1 MGGGRPA
8 PRLQH
13 PGGPPALPVAP
24 LQPQDGGRLARTPAP
39 TLIVRDSRLQGLHNA
54 AQIVHTSLSRDQPV
68 PRKSKRES
76 LHRTQ
81 GGPVR
86 LVRMPTRSASCVP
99 FARTASTISSSSHGD
114 ISNRSSMST
123 SATTTK
129 RDRIVACNS
138 PSRSPVPS
146 RCLLYTS
153 DAA

>member
-1 MGGGRPA
+1 MGRDRPV

-81 GGPVR
+81 GGPDSLGYPRPSARHVPTSSTSST
-86 LVRMPTRSASCVP
+86 LVMISPKASGSASSQEWVP
-99 FARTASTISSSSHGD
+99 GTVTTWGCPRALHMSS
-114 ISNRSSMST
+114 
-123 SATTTK
+123 K
-129 RDRIVACNS
+129 E
-138 PSRSPVPS
+138 SRVINW
-146 RCLLYTS
+146 
-153 DAA
+153 